1 MRMNLLTALL
11 FSLAFSC
18 IVGCNATPRT
28 ESDRRVLSAEVQALV
43 VALKEKD
50 ASISKYFDSAAGYAR
65 ESLNICER
73 TEVELLP
80 ADGQFSH

>member
-43 VALKEKD
+43 VAWKE
-50 ASISKYFDSAAGYAR
+50 
-65 ESLNICER
+65 
-73 TEVELLP
+73 
-80 ADGQFSH
+80 